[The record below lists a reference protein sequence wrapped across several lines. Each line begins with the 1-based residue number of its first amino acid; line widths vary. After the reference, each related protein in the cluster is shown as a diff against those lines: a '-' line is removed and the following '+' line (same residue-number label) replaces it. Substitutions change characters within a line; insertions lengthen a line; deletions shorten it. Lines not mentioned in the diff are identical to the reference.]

1 MILLAGVRAVN
12 ADGHAGDVTCGE
24 RDRSRVYIRDAQAA
38 ADDHERGR
46 QGVDPD
52 LPQQPGPTAVR
63 LVRRP
68 EDVGHRLRG
77 DRADVQHC
85 RRRAESKAIGV
96 RLAARWLAARRLS
109 WWRASRG
116 WPEHGTPSAATPAAA
131 TGLAARAAR
140 AARAAHSARTRSS
153 GGSGGCRHAELAPRA
168 VLEPGPDAR
177 RRPLSAVLPLAPA
190 APSRLSSPH
199 VALAPP
205 TVVRARSTSS
215 TSRTPSPRSRRIL
228 FCIRRHF
235 RQVFRDSIPF
245 VDSPRVYWGET
256 TRSRADALVGDRSD
270 EVYAIYVVYKEK

>member
-12 ADGHAGDVTCGE
+12 ADGHAGDVTGGE

-52 LPQQPGPTAVR
+52 VPQQPGPAAVR
-63 LVRRP
+63 LVGRP

-109 WWRASRG
+109 WWRASG
-116 WPEHGTPSAATPAAA
+116 WPEHGTPSAATPAATA
-131 TGLAARAAR
+131 GLAARAILAR
-140 AARAAHSARTRSS
+140 ATRAAHSACTRSS
-153 GGSGGCRHAELAPRA
+153 GSGGRLAELAPRA
-168 VLEPGPDAR
+168 VLEPGSDAR

-199 VALAPP
+199 VALASP
-205 TVVRARSTSS
+205 TVVRARSTS
-215 TSRTPSPRSRRIL
+215 TLRTPSLVDAAFYFVLDGIFDKCSETRFRSS
-228 FCIRRHF
+228 IRREF
-235 RQVFRDSIPF
+235 ECTGERRLSRDTL
-245 VDSPRVYWGET
+245 VDSVRQIG
-256 TRSRADALVGDRSD
+256 RSL
-270 EVYAIYVVYKEK
+270 